1 MKGMKNAMKSSMGKL
16 MADVLRY
23 YYFDSDSVVE
33 EAAGEDSSGK
43 SFRERDVDGFR
54 ESEVVY
60 IQRLVDA
67 YVLVLNRR
75 QEERMKNNQGKNGNR
90 GKANTKKWL
99 KHMPRCA
106 FPAPR
111 QLEALDL
118 RLCACLAPMGALFTT
133 KTEVLKQL
141 SSLGRLV
148 VNAGNG
154 AVQSITNLAL
164 LRHGI
169 SIWIDVPLDMIAKE
183 FKRDAEQST
192 VSNISTSDSV
202 SEELDQLT
210 LLYEEHLD
218 GYATADAMISLQAV
232 ASKLGYDEFEQV
244 TAEDMALEVVKS
256 PNSYMF
262 YSETYPPMS
271 LSPVYTN
278 YNAMKLPFLTIHH
291 HHNLTSLSPPSPSP
305 SPLPSLSIPS
315 RTQPMVFHTAF
326 YWGKAHQILFLGWP
340 GSSTGMYVLA
350 LLLVFS
356 LAVLVEC
363 LSYVQLVK
371 PGSNRVGYCFF
382 RTGMRAVRAGVAYMV
397 ILAVMSYNVGIFI
410 AAIVGHAFGYLL
422 FGSGLCLKPDRPSSS
437 LVIGFG
443 LGKM

>member
-1 MKGMKNAMKSSMGKL
+1 MKNGVEYK
-16 MADVLRY
+16 
-23 YYFDSDSVVE
+23 VVE
-33 EAAGEDSSGK
+33 
-43 SFRERDVDGFR
+43 
-54 ESEVVY
+54 
-60 IQRLVDA
+60 
-67 YVLVLNRR
+67 R

-111 QLEALDL
+111 AYKVEL
-118 RLCACLAPMGALFTT
+118 G
-133 KTEVLKQL
+133 TEVLKQL

-202 SEELDQLT
+202 SEALDQLT

-271 LSPVYTN
+271 SGSDREAYKKEKDDGRSWKTFLILAGFSFLTN